1 MKNTLYRLTLGAF
14 VVAGALTARTAWAET
29 LVLQGSTDF
38 TSLVMEPYKADI
50 EAAAGVELVVLPNKS
65 NLGLLALLEG
75 QADLAM
81 ISAPLDKRIEVL
93 RETRP
98 ELPYQLLQRFL
109 IIRSRVA
116 FPVHPSNPVRSLPLT
131 KIRQILR
138 GNISNWREVGGPDL
152 PIRVVSMRDADGVRR
167 TIEVSLLKGDSIA
180 PREHRFVEDGSHV
193 IKAVAQDPSALGI
206 TQLSEARRSRI
217 PELRTDGLLKQDLFF
232 VTLGEPSDATKA
244 VIAATRRVL
253 FDEEP

>member
-1 MKNTLYRLTLGAF
+1 MKSPLYRLALGA
-14 VVAGALTARTAWAET
+14 VIIAGT
-29 LVLQGSTDF
+29 LVANAASAATLVVQGSTDF

-50 EAAAGVELVVLPNKS
+50 EAAAGVDLLVLPNKS

-81 ISAPLDKRIEVL
+81 ISAPLDKRIELL

-109 IIRSRVA
+109 IVRSRVA
-116 FPVHPSNPVRSLPLT
+116 FPVHPNNPVRWLSFA

-138 GNISNWREVGGPDL
+138 GNINNWREVGGPDL
-152 PIRVVSMRDADGVRR
+152 PIRVISMRDAEGVKR
-167 TIEVSLLKGDSIA
+167 TIETSLLKGESLA
-180 PREHRFVEDGSHV
+180 PHEHRLVEDGTHV
-193 IKAVAQDPSALGI
+193 IKAVAQDPGALGI
-206 TQLSEARRSRI
+206 TQLSEVRRGRI
-217 PELRTDGLLKQDLFF
+217 PELRTDGILKQDLYFIS
-232 VTLGEPSDATKA
+232 LGEPTDSVKA
-244 VIAATRRVL
+244 VVAATRRVL